1 MINIPKIKYKLLYL
15 LIITIIFISVLI
27 FSFEPQNIR
36 HYIKLVIPGKV
47 QTKIKDVLM
56 GKEAMDSMK
65 FQKHYNEK
73 KMEIG
78 KRYYKNHV

>member
-47 QTKIKDVLM
+47 QTKIKDILM

-65 FQKHYNEK
+65 FQNHYNDK

>member
-15 LIITIIFISVLI
+15 LIIIIFIPVLI

-47 QTKIKDVLM
+47 QTKIKDILM

-65 FQKHYNEK
+65 FQNHYNEK
-73 KMEIG
+73 KIKIG
-78 KRYYKNHV
+78 KRYYKKHV